1 MTHIAIVLYDGFDA
15 LDAIGPW
22 EVFRKAGH
30 LGAPLST
37 GFVARAGA
45 TRVESSDGLPMT
57 GLASLEED
65 ASPWILVPG
74 GVWASRASR
83 GAWGEI
89 ERGDLPRI
97 FAERKARGTLFA
109 TVCTGAMFLSV
120 AGIARGRAMT
130 THAVAKAAL
139 GEAGAHVLDARVV
152 DDGDLLSSAGVT
164 AGIDLALWMVE
175 KLASREIAERV
186 RRNLEWTSVA
196 AVAHG
201 TGPGHDRPGRRGLAT
216 R

>member
-1 MTHIAIVLYDGFDA
+1 MNHIAIVLYDGFDA

-22 EVFRKAGH
+22 EVFRKAGN

-37 GFVARAGA
+37 GFVARGSA
-45 TRVESSDGLPMT
+45 TRIESSDGLPMT
-57 GLASLEED
+57 EFGSLDED
-65 ASPWILVPG
+65 DSPWILIPG
-74 GVWASRASR
+74 GAWASRASR

-97 FAERKARGTLFA
+97 FARRRARGTRFA
-109 TVCTGAMFLSV
+109 TVCTGAMFLSA

-139 GEAGAHVLDARVV
+139 AEAGVRVLDARVV

-175 KLASREIAERV
+175 KLASRDIAERV
-186 RRNLEWTSVA
+186 RRNLEWTHVA

-201 TGPGHDRPGRRGLAT
+201 AGPGHDRTG
-216 R
+216 